1 MRLSGVKTFGSSYNI
16 IFIEVSVVTNTY
28 DEWYLKK
35 DETRQI
41 LGESK
46 NLSAASWSLGIS
58 SSQKKLVSESQILKF

>member
-1 MRLSGVKTFGSSYNI
+1 MRLSGVKTFVSSYNI

-46 NLSAASWSLGIS
+46 NLSATS
-58 SSQKKLVSESQILKF
+58 